1 MSDFR
6 DFFSKNAE
14 AYSKS
19 ASHKTGADL
28 GILVDYLEPG
38 SGMQALDLATG
49 TGFTAAALAEKVSRA
64 VAYDATQEMLD
75 QARKLAQEKGLTNIE
90 FRIGDVMD
98 LKFEDNSFDIITCRR
113 AAHHFTDMKRFL
125 SEALRVLKPG
135 GKLGIADMARPETDD
150 SNIFNKLEIIRDNSH
165 VGALKVSTWKEILA
179 EAGFSIDKLWTSDEL
194 YTLERWL
201 SPVSM
206 ESEAG
211 KDVIE
216 LVNTT
221 DEAILKNGNVD
232 RKEQTILK
240 PRIVIVAVKK

>member
-19 ASHKTGADL
+19 VSHKTGADL
-28 GILVDYLEPG
+28 GILLDFLEPKA
-38 SGMQALDLATG
+38 GMNALDLATG
-49 TGFTAAALAEKVSRA
+49 TGFTAAALAEKVSSV

-75 QARKLAQEKGLTNIE
+75 QARKLSHEKNLTNIE
-90 FRIGDVMD
+90 FQIGDVMD
-98 LKFEDNSFDIITCRR
+98 LKFKDNSFDIITCRR
-113 AAHHFTDMKRFL
+113 AAHHFTDMKKFL
-125 SEALRVLKPG
+125 SEAKRVLKPG

-165 VGALKVSTWKEILA
+165 IGALKVSSWKEILT
-179 EAGFSIDKLWTSDEL
+179 EAGFSIDKLWTADEL

-201 SPVSM
+201 SPVSLD
-206 ESEAG
+206 SDAG
-211 KDVIE
+211 NKIKE
-216 LVNTT
+216 LLDST
-221 DEAILKNGNVD
+221 DEKILKDGNVD

-240 PRIVIVAVKK
+240 PRIVMVAVKK